1 MSPLQ
6 PLSLPD
12 QVLAILR
19 AQTGPAEVDY
29 LVWRLRGKGYFACRV
44 RIAVR
49 ALIRRGLVITAGGQ
63 VEELAGG
70 TLVQAAPRL
79 ALLPAPSQ
87 AANLSGTASAQ
98 RPTNRLQQLLCS
110 PLIRVRAPA

>member
-1 MSPLQ
+1 MSPSQ
-6 PLSLPD
+6 PRSLPD

-19 AQTGPAEVDY
+19 AQTGPAEIDY

-44 RIAVR
+44 RIAVG
-49 ALIRRGLVITAGGQ
+49 ALIRRGLVITPGAQG
-63 VEELAGG
+63 EELAGG
-70 TLVQAAPRL
+70 TLVQAAPR
-79 ALLPAPSQ
+79 PAPRPAPFQ
-87 AANLSGTASAQ
+87 AAKLAGKAPAQ